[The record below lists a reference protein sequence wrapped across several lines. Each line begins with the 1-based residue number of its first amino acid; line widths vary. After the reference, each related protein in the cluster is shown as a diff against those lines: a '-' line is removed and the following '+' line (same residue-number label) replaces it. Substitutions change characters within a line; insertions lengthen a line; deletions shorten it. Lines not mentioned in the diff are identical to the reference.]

1 MAAIVSVRHVASRA
15 VDLGIEGRVALV
27 SGASKGI
34 GRAIAAELVSEGALV
49 AISSRSRERI
59 EATAQEIGAT
69 GLVWDTDDLDAI
81 PELLVQVEERL
92 EGPVDILVTNSGGPP
107 AGPDPLSFPRDEWE
121 AAYRSLVLAPM
132 ELVGAVVPGMRRRGW
147 GRIVNVASTSVREPL
162 PAIMLSNVHRAAT
175 LAAFKTVAR
184 AVAGDGVTLNSVLPG
199 RIATDRAFDN
209 AGSREAAEE
218 AARDQVPAA
227 RLGLPEEMAAAA
239 AFLASERAGYITGVA
254 LLVDGGLTH
263 SV

>member
-1 MAAIVSVRHVASRA
+1 M
-15 VDLGIEGRVALV
+15 DLGIDGRVALV

-34 GRAIAAELVSEGALV
+34 GRAIAAELVAEGARV
-49 AISSRSRERI
+49 AIASRSQERI
-59 EATAQEIGAT
+59 EATAGEIGAT

-81 PELLVQVEERL
+81 PGLLGEVEDRL
-92 EGPVDILVTNSGGPP
+92 GPVDILVTNSGGPP
-107 AGPDPLSFPRDEWE
+107 AGPDPLGFSRDGWE
-121 AAYRSLVLAPM
+121 SAYRSLVLAPM
-132 ELVGAVVPGMRRRGW
+132 ELVQAVMPGMRERNW
-147 GRIVNVASTSVREPL
+147 GRIVNVVSTSVREPI
-162 PAIMLSNVHRAAT
+162 PAIMLSNSHRAAT

-184 AVAGDGVTLNSVLPG
+184 HVAGDGVTLNSVLPG
-199 RIATDRAFDN
+199 RIATDRAFGN

-218 AARDQVPAA
+218 AAREQVPAA

-239 AFLASERAGYITGVA
+239 AFLASERASYITGVA